1 MANAGE
7 GSMLSSRALMIGLST
22 ALITV
27 SSLAAYLVLTS
38 DNAAGPQILRAET
51 DPYKVRP
58 ADPGGKKLDNLNS
71 PMMGLLEKGNAV
83 AEGTEVLLP
92 PEEEPELPPIAVN
105 PEEDQPEEVTAA
117 ANDPAVTDDSPIDL
131 AATLTAEPAA
141 AELPATET
149 EQPAEAEKAEE
160 TVVETAPVEAVAAS
174 EIAATDAEPATE
186 QQAAVE
192 NIDDAVD
199 QVLRPEPKPKIRP
212 VIATGDNTF
221 FVQFAAFRLEKSAR
235 ETAALLTTKHAQRLD
250 GMILGFMRRGSYW
263 RVVSDPMPREDA
275 AALCRVFVSVGQDCI
290 VKSLD

>member
-1 MANAGE
+1 MANAEE
-7 GSMLSSRALMIGLST
+7 GTMMSSRALMIGLST

-27 SSLAAYLVLTS
+27 SSIAAYLVLSS
-38 DNAAGPQILRAET
+38 DNAADPQILRADTE
-51 DPYKVRP
+51 PYKVRP

-71 PMMGLLEKGNAV
+71 PMMGLLEKGDAV

-105 PEEDQPEEVTAA
+105 PKDDNIATIPENDLAA
-117 ANDPAVTDDSPIDL
+117 ADDGPIDL
-131 AATLTAEPAA
+131 AAPLTTETVAAEPEIAQA
-141 AELPATET
+141 
-149 EQPAEAEKAEE
+149 EQPAETESNDEE
-160 TVVETAPVEAVAAS
+160 TVVETAPVEAVSSS
-174 EIAATDAEPATE
+174 EVAEAEQEATAT
-186 QQAAVE
+186 VE

-199 QVLRPEPKPKIRP
+199 VVLRPEPKPKIRP
-212 VIATGDNTF
+212 VVATGDNTF

-290 VKSLD
+290 VTSLD

>member
-1 MANAGE
+1 MANAEE
-7 GSMLSSRALMIGLST
+7 GTMMSSRALMIGLSM

-27 SSLAAYLVLTS
+27 SVLAAYLVLSS
-38 DNAAGPQILRAET
+38 DNAAEPQILRAET
-51 DPYKVRP
+51 EPYKVRP

-71 PMMGLLEKGNAV
+71 PMMGLLEKGDAV
-83 AEGTEVLLP
+83 ADGTEVLLP

-105 PEEDQPEEVTAA
+105 PEKDNQVTA
-117 ANDPAVTDDSPIDL
+117 NDLATTDDGPIDL
-131 AATLTAEPAA
+131 AATLTSETATTDVAEAA
-141 AELPATET
+141 ET
-149 EQPAEAEKAEE
+149 EQPAEAEINAEE

-174 EIAATDAEPATE
+174 EIAATAAEAAPE
-186 QQAAVE
+186 QETAVE

-212 VIATGDNTF
+212 VVATGDNTF

>member
-1 MANAGE
+1 MANAEE
-7 GSMLSSRALMIGLST
+7 GTMMSSRALMIGLST

-27 SSLAAYLVLTS
+27 SSIAAYLVLSS
-38 DNAAGPQILRAET
+38 DNAADPQILRADTE
-51 DPYKVRP
+51 PYKVRP

-71 PMMGLLEKGNAV
+71 PMMGLLEKGDAV

-105 PEEDQPEEVTAA
+105 SEDDNVATIPENDLAA
-117 ANDPAVTDDSPIDL
+117 ADDGPIDL
-131 AATLTAEPAA
+131 AAPLTTETVAAEPEI
-141 AELPATET
+141 AEA
-149 EQPAEAEKAEE
+149 EQPAESESKDEE
-160 TVVETAPVEAVAAS
+160 TVVETAPAEAVSSS
-174 EIAATDAEPATE
+174 EVAEAEQKAT
-186 QQAAVE
+186 AAVE

-199 QVLRPEPKPKIRP
+199 AVLRPEPKPKIRP
-212 VIATGDNTF
+212 VVATGDNTF

>member
-1 MANAGE
+1 
-7 GSMLSSRALMIGLST
+7 MIGLSV

-27 SSLAAYLVLTS
+27 SVLAAYLVVTS
-38 DNAAGPQILRAET
+38 DNTDAPQILRAET
-51 DPYKVRP
+51 EPYKVRP

-71 PMMGLLEKGNAV
+71 PMMGLLEKGDAV

-105 PEEDQPEEVTAA
+105 PEEEQPTTVVENNLAA
-117 ANDPAVTDDSPIDL
+117 TDDGPIDL
-131 AATLTAEPAA
+131 AATLT
-141 AELPATET
+141 TET
-149 EQPAEAEKAEE
+149 AQPEAVEAPEAVAEQPAEAANTAEE
-160 TVVETAPVEAVAAS
+160 PVIETAPVEAVAS
-174 EIAATDAEPATE
+174 SDIAEAETE
-186 QQAAVE
+186 AAPVQDTAVE
-192 NIDDAVD
+192 NINDAVD
-199 QVLRPEPKPKIRP
+199 AVLRPEPKPKIKP
-212 VIATGDNTF
+212 VVATGDNTF